1 MKHYDM
7 ISDSKGFAYAL
18 LKQTKTIAT
27 WYDGTT
33 IIHFSPDSDK
43 LGEKIYELQEKGHKF
58 TEISQAEFQQA
69 KNEMLGYEE
78 CKTLVQETDKDFIR
92 LTRVLIRNMGE
103 HSNSS
108 MS

>member
-1 MKHYDM
+1 MKNTIYNM

-18 LKQTKTIAT
+18 LKQTNTIAT

-43 LGEKIYELQEKGHKF
+43 LGDKIYELQEKGHKF
-58 TEISQAEFQQA
+58 TQITASEFQQA

-78 CKTLVQETDKDFIR
+78 CKTLSKK
-92 LTRVLIRNMGE
+92 LTKVLMLG
-103 HSNSS
+103 
-108 MS
+108 

>member
-78 CKTLVQETDKDFIR
+78 CKTLSKK
-92 LTRVLIRNMGE
+92 LTKILMLG
-103 HSNSS
+103 
-108 MS
+108 